1 MAGIGIAKKG
11 LGILGK
17 KRKTLTADKGA
28 LRISE
33 INKKLKIIDIGHSNL
48 SLENSQ
54 SILETTI
61 SQTAFEGHIRAIKVV
76 TGHGSGKLRESVRT
90 WCKEQEGRFQAVIH
104 GEDYNMFN
112 NCLLY
117 TSDAADE

>member
-33 INKKLKIIDIGHSNL
+33 INKKLKKTPKRYQQDVHEDHAQEVLDIY
-48 SLENSQ
+48 Q
-54 SILETTI
+54 
-61 SQTAFEGHIRAIKVV
+61 
-76 TGHGSGKLRESVRT
+76 GK
-90 WCKEQEGRFQAVIH
+90 
-104 GEDYNMFN
+104 D
-112 NCLLY
+112 
-117 TSDAADE
+117 